1 MHAIT
6 HLINMT
12 QKKKPFN
19 SFFYCLCR
27 VNRDMEP
34 PSSGLRTPDRQV
46 LPSNVNQAIENLI
59 LHIEENLK
67 IKNRIIRSIQIVDKN
82 TFILYIELYQ
92 LYTEFGHL
100 DINTRSLIMKE

>member
-1 MHAIT
+1 
-6 HLINMT
+6 
-12 QKKKPFN
+12 
-19 SFFYCLCR
+19 
-27 VNRDMEP
+27 MEP